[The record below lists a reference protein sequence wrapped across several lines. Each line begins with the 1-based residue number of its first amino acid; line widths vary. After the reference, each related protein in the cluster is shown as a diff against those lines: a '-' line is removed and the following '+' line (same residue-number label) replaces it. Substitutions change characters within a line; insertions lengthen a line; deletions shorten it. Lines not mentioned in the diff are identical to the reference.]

1 MKNSFDNYVETFK
14 LLNEMDKK
22 EEIIKNLKELF
33 DYLKKINNNNISYPI
48 YEDYESDDEFLSVAF
63 TYIIS
68 IKELTAISLDK
79 INN

>member
-1 MKNSFDNYVETFK
+1 MENSFNNYIESFK
-14 LLNEMDKK
+14 LLNETDKK

-33 DYLKKINNNNISYPI
+33 NYLKNIDNNISYPI

-63 TYIIS
+63 AYIIS

>member
-1 MKNSFDNYVETFK
+1 MENSFNNYIEAFK

-33 DYLKKINNNNISYPI
+33 DYLKKINNNISYPI

>member
-1 MKNSFDNYVETFK
+1 MENSFNNYIESFK
-14 LLNEMDKK
+14 LLNETDKK

-33 DYLKKINNNNISYPI
+33 NYLKNIDNNISYPI
-48 YEDYESDDEFLSVAF
+48 YEDYELDDEFLSVAF
-63 TYIIS
+63 AYIIS

>member
-1 MKNSFDNYVETFK
+1 MKNSFNNYIEAFK

-33 DYLKKINNNNISYPI
+33 DYLKKINNNISYPI
-48 YEDYESDDEFLSVAF
+48 YEDYELDDEFLSVAF

>member
-1 MKNSFDNYVETFK
+1 MENSFQNYISSFD
-14 LLNEMDKK
+14 LLNDNDKK

-33 DYLKKINNNNISYPI
+33 NYLKTFNNGIAYPI
-48 YEDYESDDEFLSVAF
+48 YDDYESDDEFLSVAF
-63 TYIIS
+63 AYIIS